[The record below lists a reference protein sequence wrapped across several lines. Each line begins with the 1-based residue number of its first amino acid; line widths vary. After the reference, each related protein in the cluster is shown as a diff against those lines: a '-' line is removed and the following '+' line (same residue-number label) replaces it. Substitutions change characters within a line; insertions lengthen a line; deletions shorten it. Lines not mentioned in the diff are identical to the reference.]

1 MTITRRAVGASFG
14 LLATAGLP
22 GARAQD
28 AYPGSRPVTV
38 VAPFAAGGST
48 DFVARLIAQEL
59 GTRLRGQFVVDNRA
73 GASGTVGAGI
83 VARARPDGFTLLMA
97 PNSTFAM
104 APFLISNLGFD
115 MEKSFAPISLLA
127 TNGQFVCV
135 KSDFAAKTLQEL
147 VALAK
152 AKPASIGYGSGGVGV
167 SNHLAVEIFAAAAGL
182 DLLHIP
188 YRGGAPA
195 MQALLGGEVHLSF
208 VDTVTALPYLQS
220 GELRALAVTT
230 AQRAPQAPNV
240 PTIAESGIPGYRAST
255 DFALFAPA
263 GTPDAIVAAL
273 SEAAMAAMRSAA
285 VKERLAPLAID
296 PVGGSRAEFAVYF
309 AEESAKWRDIIR
321 AKNIRLD

>member
-1 MTITRRAVGASFG
+1 MTITRRALGAGTG
-14 LLATAGLP
+14 LLAAAAIR
-22 GARAQD
+22 GAAAQE

-59 GTRLRGQFVVDNRA
+59 GVRLRGQFVVDNRA
-73 GASGTVGAGI
+73 GASGTVGAGT

-115 MEKSFAPISLLA
+115 MEKGFAPISLLA

-135 KSDFAAKTLQEL
+135 KSGFPAKTLEAL

-152 AKPASIGYGSGGVGV
+152 AKPGQVSYGSGGVGV
-167 SNHLAVEIFAAAAGL
+167 SNHLAVEIFATAAGI
-182 DLLHIP
+182 DLLHVP

-195 MQALLGGEVHLSF
+195 MQALLGGEVQLSF

-230 AQRAPQAPNV
+230 LQRAAQAPAV
-240 PTIAESGIPGYRAST
+240 PTIAESGVPGYEVMSWQAIY
-255 DFALFAPA
+255 APA
-263 GTPDAIVAAL
+263 GTPAPIVQRL
-273 SEAAMAAMRSAA
+273 HDEVEKILQQPDMRD
-285 VKERLAPLAID
+285 RLAKLGMEPGAMTPAQL
-296 PVGGSRAEFAVYF
+296 GEFQRAEIT
-309 AEESAKWRDIIR
+309 KWAQVVKAANVKVD
-321 AKNIRLD
+321 

>member
-1 MTITRRAVGASFG
+1 MSITRRTLG
-14 LLATAGLP
+14 AGLGLFAAAIRGAAAQGGLSRQPP
-22 GARAQD
+22 GHRGGAL
-28 AYPGSRPVTV
+28 
-38 VAPFAAGGST
+38 AAGGST

-59 GTRLRGQFVVDNRA
+59 STRMRGQFVVDNRA
-73 GASGTVGAGI
+73 GASGTVGAGM

-115 MEKSFAPISLLA
+115 MEKGFAPVSLLA
-127 TNGQFVCV
+127 TNGMFVCV
-135 KSDFAAKTLQEL
+135 KAGFPAKTLEEL
-147 VALAK
+147 VAQ
-152 AKPASIGYGSGGVGV
+152 AKPKSGQVSYGSGGVGV
-167 SNHLAVEIFAAAAGL
+167 SNHLAVEIFAAASGIE
-182 DLLHIP
+182 LLHVP

-195 MQALLGGEVHLSF
+195 MQALLGGEVQLSF

-230 AQRAPQAPNV
+230 LQRAAQAPAV

-263 GTPDAIVAAL
+263 GTPDAVVAAL
-273 SEAAMAAMRSAA
+273 SEAAMAAMRSPA
-285 VKERLAPLAID
+285 VKDRLAPLAID
-296 PVGGSRAEFAVYF
+296 PVGGNRAEFAGYL